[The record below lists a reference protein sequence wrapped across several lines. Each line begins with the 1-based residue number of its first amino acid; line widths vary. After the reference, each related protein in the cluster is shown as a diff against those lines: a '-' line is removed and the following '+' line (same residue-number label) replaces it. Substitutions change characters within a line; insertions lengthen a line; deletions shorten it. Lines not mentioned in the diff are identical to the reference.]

1 MVIKLSVL
9 SVIVA
14 LLVPVRRYSCHI
26 RSIRGLSTL
35 RTRVLMTARTVLA
48 TLEMIELSPAE
59 LRPGPISVTWRLK
72 TKIIL
77 IHLRVWWNLGRVKF

>member
-35 RTRVLMTARTVLA
+35 RTRVLMTTRTILA
-48 TLEMIELSPAE
+48 TLEMI
-59 LRPGPISVTWRLK
+59 
-72 TKIIL
+72 
-77 IHLRVWWNLGRVKF
+77 